1 MPQRS
6 NDRIRKRLNGDI
18 QTVNLII
25 IILTG
30 ETLCGTQCC
39 GLGAAFVCATCDP
52 ATHLPELAG
61 SYFVHRKFAGITWH
75 CSDAVWNGN
84 GAVACCTAYRVV
96 VGCGAL
102 HIEELGMHC
111 FSILL
116 YIANATADNSASK
129 TALLPKCQH
138 QAKLCQRLPLRK
150 IVTLHPRCV
159 SLSCTPQTVQ
169 LVSLQHRRK
178 LGATLLGFWCSLV
191 KAVCIALAVLAASGA
206 SFAQSNVT
214 IYGIVD
220 AYVGVAKGADGV
232 SQTVVNSGGVDGNRW
247 GLKGSEDLGGG
258 LKADFVL
265 EQGFNVDTGA
275 VGGNAAGNSNTTQ
288 AGGTSSQA
296 FARYSA
302 VGFSG
307 GFGEVKLGKYSSAYD
322 MVENGAN
329 AVFNSA
335 LSAEA
340 NTFRSGN
347 SIGGIPTYNWNPSNG
362 IYYATPDMGGF
373 SGAVSYALGENK
385 NAATGEGAGNITA
398 FNLKY
403 AQGPI
408 YASLGYQTEKATGN
422 ASENKFGQ
430 INASYDFAVAKLQL
444 AYGTAEVPN
453 PAVTVK
459 SNEWQIGVTAPV
471 STALSLSAN
480 YATSKD
486 DDYAGSTGVKRSG
499 IGLGAAYSLSKR
511 TYVYGG
517 YRAETAKR
525 DGFDNVDTSLFAV
538 GVHHVF

>member
-1 MPQRS
+1 M
-6 NDRIRKRLNGDI
+6 K
-18 QTVNLII
+18 
-25 IILTG
+25 
-30 ETLCGTQCC
+30 
-39 GLGAAFVCATCDP
+39 
-52 ATHLPELAG
+52 
-61 SYFVHRKFAGITWH
+61 K
-75 CSDAVWNGN
+75 
-84 GAVACCTAYRVV
+84 
-96 VGCGAL
+96 
-102 HIEELGMHC
+102 
-111 FSILL
+111 
-116 YIANATADNSASK
+116 
-129 TALLPKCQH
+129 
-138 QAKLCQRLPLRK
+138 
-150 IVTLHPRCV
+150 
-159 SLSCTPQTVQ
+159 SL
-169 LVSLQHRRK
+169 
-178 LGATLLGFWCSLV
+178 
-191 KAVCIALAVLAASGA
+191 IALAVLAASGA

-220 AYVGVAKGADGV
+220 AYVGVAKDATGT
-232 SQTVVNSGGVDGNRW
+232 SNTVVNSGGVDGNRW

-265 EQGFNVDTGA
+265 EQGFSVDSGA
-275 VGGNAAGNSNTTQ
+275 VAGNGNPAGNAG
-288 AGGTSSQA
+288 QA

-329 AVFNSA
+329 AVFNSG
-335 LSAEA
+335 LSAEYA
-340 NTFRSGN
+340 TWKSGGY
-347 SIGGIPTYNWNPSNG
+347 IWNPNNQ

-444 AYGTAEVPN
+444 AYGTAEVPTG
-453 PAVTVK
+453 AVTVK

-499 IGLGAAYSLSKR
+499 IGLGAVYSLSKR